1 MKANFNLILLIIL
14 LGVKGF
20 STSPCD
26 STSANFNY
34 TVSGLTVQLDGMP
47 SGPYDT
53 SSWVIYDSNNSIIWD
68 VNAEDTSFTFPS
80 PGTYRIYFQLE
91 YVYDTVND
99 WACYD
104 TIGQNVIIGGGN
116 QSSPCDS
123 IVNSYFYKST
133 NGNQVTLTGVT
144 SSQASTYYDMGGAGY
159 FSSGNFNTAN
169 ATFIYDNPG
178 TYSISWTVSYWD
190 SNTYCADTIYQTI
203 TVGDSLSV
211 CDSINS
217 GYTGVFQM
225 LFGNTTLILEG
236 QKPNQA
242 DGYWIINSTTG
253 TLVSGSLTDD
263 EIEIEFNGP
272 VEYDIQWVVS
282 YYDSN
287 SQIYCV
293 DTITLSTQTSSID
306 NNYENLSFNTYPN
319 PFTDQFTIDISVE
332 NEVMIDL
339 NLVNSVGQIVYA
351 EELNSFDLQS
361 KQINTQQL
369 QPGMYVLVLK
379 DNQTNQIIKTQRLI
393 KK

>member
-123 IVNSYFYKST
+123 IANSYFFTSI

-144 SSQASTYYDMGGAGY
+144 SSQASTYYDMGGAGS

-203 TVGDSLSV
+203 TVGDPLFV
-211 CDSINS
+211 CDSIVGGGNV
-217 GYTGVFQM
+217 GVFQI
-225 LFGNTTLILEG
+225 LSGNTLSLQG
-236 QKPNQA
+236 VKPDLA
-242 DGYWIINSTTG
+242 DGYWVINSNG
-253 TLVSGSLTDD
+253 TIISGTPSDD
-263 EIEIEFNGP
+263 EIVIQFNSNNMI
-272 VEYDIQWVVS
+272 YDIQWIVS
-282 YYDSN
+282 YSDSN
-287 SQIYCV
+287 TYCADTMFLSTGSTSIDEDIYEN
-293 DTITLSTQTSSID
+293 ITLKT
-306 NNYENLSFNTYPN
+306 FPN
-319 PFTDQFTIDISVE
+319 PFINDFTINMDFDR
-332 NEVMIDL
+332 EVVVDL
-339 NLVNSVGQIVYA
+339 TLLNSVGQIVYA